1 MSIVEMQKVHI
12 VSTKE
17 HKDAILKTLRT
28 SEVLDIQPISPDA
41 ESVGSSSQTGT
52 DNLIVGTDNIDYK
65 LAELKSAIIFLET
78 AEARK
83 KSFIESFLP
92 AREETSEKELQKV
105 CREFDCRLML
115 QNTKDLEDRLAN
127 LKNLINDLINRL
139 NLLYPWKSLTI
150 KLKDLNNSKRIR
162 IALGGVKAKNLEP
175 FRRAFNQLAKASTLE
190 LVSRTKENAFILLSF
205 TTADA
210 EKIESF
216 LVSSEFNP
224 APLPLIDKTV
234 KEEIRYLQATLQ
246 ESHSEIQE
254 LHKKAKRQAQ
264 NLKQLKFVY
273 DNLLEQKHEL
283 EAKQKLGNT
292 KYAFVVEGWIKKS
305 DFKKLKEKLAPA
317 AELLAIQPS
326 SGEKPP
332 VILSNPKVL
341 TPFELITQIY
351 GTPKPSEFDPS
362 IPLAFFFALF
372 FGLCLGDF
380 GYGLALSLVS
390 LYFLKRYKLPA
401 GGTKLF
407 QLLMLGGGTAMIVG
421 LLTGAYFGFSPAEIP
436 VPFLKTIQIIDP
448 IKSPLTMLIFSL
460 ALGIVQILFGILLQ
474 MALHL
479 RNKEYTQAIL
489 DDGIWF
495 FFLCSLVLLIVASA
509 MSLPI
514 AGIASKLSLAGAAG
528 LILTQ
533 GRHKK
538 TIIQKFLSGL
548 LSLYKVSGYMG
559 DTLSYSRLL
568 ALGMSSTIIG
578 SVINI
583 LAGMV
588 KGSGPVIGIIL
599 MVVLFIFGHL
609 FNLVIST
616 LSAFVHST
624 RLQMV
629 EFFSKFY
636 EGGGREFQP
645 YKRMAEYT
653 ILR

>member
-17 HKDAILKTLRT
+17 NKDAILKTLRD
-28 SEVLDIQPISPDA
+28 SAVLDIQAGNWGLGAGA
-41 ESVGSSSQTGT
+41 ET
-52 DNLIVGTDNIDYK
+52 DLDYR
-65 LAELKSAIIFLET
+65 LAELKSAITFLEA

-92 AREETSEKELQKV
+92 AREETTAKELNKV
-105 CREFDCRLML
+105 CQDFDCRLML
-115 QNTKDLEDRLAN
+115 QNTKNLDERLAN
-127 LKNLINDLINRL
+127 LKNLTNELHNKLTLLAPWQSLKTKL
-139 NLLYPWKSLTI
+139 N
-150 KLKDLNNSKRIR
+150 DLNNTEKIR
-162 IALGGVKAKNLEP
+162 VALGSIKTKGLESFRQALDQASKATTLT
-175 FRRAFNQLAKASTLE
+175 LASQ
-190 LVSRTKENAFILLSF
+190 TKESTFIIITFL
-205 TTADA
+205 TTEAA
-210 EKIESF
+210 KIEK
-216 LVSSEFNP
+216 LMAASEFNP
-224 APLPLIDKTV
+224 ITLPLLDNTAKAETASLNNLL
-234 KEEIRYLQATLQ
+234 KETKEDLD
-246 ESHSEIQE
+246 E

-264 NLKQLKFVY
+264 NLKQLKFIY

-283 EAKQKLGNT
+283 EVKQKLANT
-292 KYAFVVEGWIKKS
+292 NYAFVIEGWIKKS
-305 DFKKLKEKLAPA
+305 DLEKLRNKLGQAT
-317 AELLAIQPS
+317 EVLAIEPAKD
-326 SGEKPP
+326 EKPP

-341 TPFELITQIY
+341 APFELITQIY
-351 GTPKPSEFDPS
+351 GSPQPTEFDPS
-362 IPLAFFFALF
+362 VPLSFFFALF

-448 IKSPLTMLIFSL
+448 IKNPLTMLVFSL
-460 ALGIVQILFGILLQ
+460 ALGVVQILFGILLQ
-474 MALHL
+474 MALHI
-479 RNKEYTQAIL
+479 RNKEYLQAIL

-495 FFLCSLVLLIVASA
+495 VFLSSLVLLIVASA
-509 MSLPI
+509 LSLPI
-514 AGIASKLSLAGAAG
+514 AGVASKLSLAGAAG

-599 MVVLFIFGHL
+599 MVVLLVFGHL
-609 FNLVIST
+609 FNLIIST

-636 EGGGREFQP
+636 EGGGREFRP
-645 YKRMAEYT
+645 YKRVAEYT
-653 ILR
+653 TIK